1 LETEDYG
8 WEIIDPIH
16 PYLIPEPQQEDIEKH
31 LAGLHDQRTHG
42 SWSAGQGGAGVDIT
56 EEMDKLFF
64 DDNFELNKET
74 QDLITL
80 MNETEVAAG
89 KSYGDNALKI
99 IAERQGFTDKPK
111 SVETIEDLQEIQKT
125 EGGRLVYRGLAD
137 FSQKAIDMGMARD
150 PALYDDTANIPIT
163 YSAQQAIN
171 DFREGEYYAGWGMFG
186 NGTYTTSSVDT
197 ASSYANTVEES
208 EGKLGNGRVM
218 AMLIPKSAKMP
229 SESEVKAVVKALNY
243 TSIESTH
250 ENNIGRVLATRGY
263 QAYDS
268 GYVQSDKMGN
278 IVILDRSMLTV
289 AKETR
294 S

>member
-1 LETEDYG
+1 
-8 WEIIDPIH
+8 
-16 PYLIPEPQQEDIEKH
+16 
-31 LAGLHDQRTHG
+31 
-42 SWSAGQGGAGVDIT
+42 
-56 EEMDKLFF
+56 
-64 DDNFELNKET
+64 
-74 QDLITL
+74 

-278 IVILDRSMLTV
+278 IVVLDRSMLTV